1 MNRLSRRDW
10 LRLSTFATVGY
21 SASGWMK
28 TLADEAASKPKSSQR
43 RSCILLWM
51 PGGPPQTDTFDMKP
65 GHANGGEFKPIDT
78 TVPGI
83 QISEHLPKLAKQMEH
98 LAIVRSM
105 STKEGDHQRATYL
118 LRTGYL
124 PQGPIH
130 YPTLGSLVSREL
142 GTSELELP
150 NFISIAP
157 NRFLS
162 PAAYNS
168 GFLGPKYAPLIV
180 GEGARVREGQD
191 VATSLRVRNLTLPEG
206 IEEAQADTR
215 LNLLK
220 HLEDDFVASRPGVT
234 GRSHQNAY
242 RQAVRMMKSG
252 ASNAFSVET
261 EPEELRERY
270 GMNPFGQGCLL
281 ARRLVEQGVP
291 FIEVTL
297 SNAPGAEGGIGW
309 DTHQGNFPR
318 VQALSGALDAG
329 WSTLMD
335 DLKDRGLLES
345 TTIVWMG
352 EFGRT
357 PNINGNRGRDHFPAA
372 WSAVIGGGGVKG
384 GQVYGSSSDDG
395 MKVKDNPV
403 STPDLIATVC
413 RTLGIDPMK
422 QNMSNVGRPIRIAD
436 PEATAIDQIVA

>member
-1 MNRLSRRDW
+1 MARLSRRDW
-10 LRLSTFATVGY
+10 LKVSTFATAGY

-28 TLADEAASKPKSSQR
+28 ALAEEAASPSGPHPQ
-43 RSCILLWM
+43 RSCVLLWM

-65 GHANGGEFKPIDT
+65 GHANGGSFKPIDT
-78 TVPGI
+78 SVPGI
-83 QISEHLPKLAKQMEH
+83 QISEHLPKLARQMEH
-98 LAIVRSM
+98 LAIIRSM

-118 LRTGYL
+118 VRTGYL

-142 GTSELELP
+142 GSGELELP
-150 NFISIAP
+150 SFISIAP

-162 PAAYNS
+162 PAAYSS

-191 VATSLRVRNLTLPEG
+191 IATSLRVRNLTRPEG
-206 IEEAQADTR
+206 IDETQADTR
-215 LNLLK
+215 LDLLW

-234 GRSHQNAY
+234 GRSHLNAY

-261 EPEELRERY
+261 EPMELRERY
-270 GMNPFGQGCLL
+270 GLNQFGQGCLL

-291 FIEVTL
+291 FIEVSL
-297 SNAPGAEGGIGW
+297 SSAPGAEGGIGW
-309 DTHQGNFPR
+309 DTHQDNFNR
-318 VQALSGALDAG
+318 VQALSAALDAG
-329 WSTLMD
+329 WSTLME
-335 DLKDRGLLES
+335 DLRDRGLLES

-357 PNINGNRGRDHFPAA
+357 PNINGNQGRDHFPAA
-372 WSAVIGGGGVKG
+372 WSAVMGGGGVKG
-384 GQVYGSSSDDG
+384 GQVYGSSTADG